1 MAFLNRRPGDKTS
14 KIAPDLIPSS
24 SPAFATPPT
33 HPARALRT
41 APVPAPPSLK
51 PTVLPI
57 VLPPASLRP
66 LAFRTFTKKHNLTIS
81 SSALAALAT
90 FVGRHCGSG
99 WREEGLAERVLEEVA
114 RAWKKG
120 SGSVIVQGDDALL
133 KNILKTLEG
142 CMVGGRVV
150 QGKTPSLS
158 RDSSFKFGA
167 NGADPGAIPTLD
179 KQDSFGMN
187 GLSVGEEDGEDES
200 RDPRDWIKVVG
211 AFEQPKMVYNIMKK
225 HFDRS
230 TAKPSFFPPPST
242 KTDLFRQRYHIIH
255 QRLLRN
261 ESFATPSFAGNRM
274 SSLHRTNTGST
285 SATNKITPISNL
297 LGRHGTTHLLL
308 GLLTVSPTGTLALSD
323 LSGSIALDI
332 THARPIPDDG
342 AWYSPGMIVLVDG
355 TYEEDYSNPH
365 AGSANSLGA
374 TGGIGGTIGGK
385 FIGFTMGHPPPEKR
399 SLTLGT
405 PETNVADAGAS
416 AAVGPAFGWTDFL
429 GLGSERA
436 TGARMRRIQTRLLG
450 SESPT
455 ANHTKIVIAADVNLD
470 NPQTF
475 TALRTLLSTYE
486 ATPVTE
492 YPLAMVFIGNFV
504 SSAAMAGVPG
514 HGSIEYKEHFN
525 ALASVLS
532 DYPQLIA
539 RTSLVFV
546 PGDNDAWPSSFSSGA
561 ACPLPRKSVP
571 DVFTSRI
578 KRVVAEANREVGN
591 SDKRKEGDVV
601 WTSNPSRLNWFG
613 VQGEMVL
620 FRDDV
625 TSRLRRS
632 AIRFKKPEDE
642 DADDDDEDVD
652 MEEEAR
658 RRRNS
663 REATVAS
670 VLPDDDNDTTA
681 PADSMDVDQRPEDAS
696 HDALTHRPKPP
707 APQHQPPA
715 GPSSLDSDTQL
726 ARALTR
732 TIISQSHLSPFPLH
746 VRPLH
751 WDFAHTLGIYP
762 LPTALVLADR
772 DAPSFA
778 LKYMGCAVMNPGSIT
793 DGRRGERCRWVEYCV
808 REGKG
813 RVRVVD

>member
-1 MAFLNRRPGDKTS
+1 MAFLNRRTGDAKL
-14 KIAPDLIPSS
+14 KNAPDLIPSS
-24 SPAFATPPT
+24 SPAFATPPVN
-33 HPARALRT
+33 PARPLRT

-57 VLPPASLRP
+57 VLPPPSLRP

-81 SSALAALAT
+81 SSALALLAT

-99 WREEGLAERVLEEVA
+99 WREEGLAEKVLEEVA
-114 RAWKKG
+114 RAWKKA

-133 KNILKTLEG
+133 KTILKTLEG

-150 QGKTPSLS
+150 QGKTPTLS

-167 NGADPGAIPTLD
+167 NAFDPGAVPTME
-179 KQDSFGMN
+179 KQDSFGIS

-211 AFEQPKMVYNIMKK
+211 AYEHPKMVYNVMKK

-230 TAKPSFFPPPST
+230 TAKPTLFPQPST
-242 KTDLFRQRYHIIH
+242 KTELFRQRYHIIH

-261 ESFATPSFAGNRM
+261 ESFATPSFAGNKT
-274 SSLHRTNTGST
+274 SSLHRTNTGSA
-285 SATNKITPISNL
+285 SSTNKITPISNL
-297 LGRHGTTHLLL
+297 LGRHGTNHLLL
-308 GLLTVSPTGTLALSD
+308 GLLAVSPTGTLALSD
-323 LSGSIALDI
+323 LTGTIALDI

-355 TYEEDYSNPH
+355 TYEEDYSNIH
-365 AGSANSLGA
+365 AGSANALGA
-374 TGGIGGTIGGK
+374 TGGVGGTIGGK
-385 FIGFTMGHPPPEKR
+385 FIGFSMGHPPPEKR

-405 PETNVADAGAS
+405 PDSNVPDASAS
-416 AAVGPAFGWTDFL
+416 AAAGPAFGWTDFL
-429 GLGSERA
+429 GMGSERA
-436 TGARMRRIQTRLLG
+436 TGAKMRRIQARLLG
-450 SESPT
+450 SEAPT
-455 ANHTKIVIAADVNLD
+455 ASHTKIVIAADVNLD

-486 ATPVTE
+486 ATPITD
-492 YPLAMVFIGNFV
+492 YPLAMVFIGNFI
-504 SSAAMAGVPG
+504 STAAMAGVPG

-539 RTSLVFV
+539 RTTLVFV

-561 ACPLPRKSVP
+561 ACPLPRKNVP
-571 DVFTSRI
+571 DIFTSRI
-578 KRVVAEANREVGN
+578 KRVVQEANREIGG
-591 SDKRKEGDVV
+591 SEKRKEGEVI
-601 WTSNPSRLNWFG
+601 WTSNPSRLTWFG

-632 AIRFKKPEDE
+632 AIRFKKPEEEEDGEDE
-642 DADDDDEDVD
+642 DMDL
-652 MEEEAR
+652 EEEAQ

-670 VLPDDDNDTTA
+670 VLPEDDVA
-681 PADSMDVDQRPEDAS
+681 PADSMDVDQPPENES
-696 HDALTHRPKPP
+696 PSLTHRPKS
-707 APQHQPPA
+707 QQQPLP
-715 GPSSLDSDTQL
+715 GSSLDSDTLL

-746 VRPLH
+746 VRPVH

-762 LPTALVLADR
+762 LPTALLLADN

-778 LKYMGCAVMNPGSIT
+778 LKYMGCAVMNPGSIA
-793 DGRRGERCRWVEYCV
+793 DGRKGERCRWVEYCL

-813 RVRVVD
+813 TVRVVD

>member
-1 MAFLNRRPGDKTS
+1 MAFMNRKFCDSKLNT
-14 KIAPDLIPSS
+14 APDLIPSS

-33 HPARALRT
+33 NPARPLRT

-57 VLPPASLRP
+57 VLPPASLRS

-99 WREEGLAERVLEEVA
+99 WREEGLAEKVLEEVA

-120 SGSVIVQGDDALL
+120 SGSVIVQGEDTLL
-133 KNILKTLEG
+133 KTILKTLEG

-150 QGKTPSLS
+150 QGKTPTLS

-167 NGADPGAIPTLD
+167 NGVDPGAVSALE
-179 KQDSFGMN
+179 KQDSFGMS
-187 GLSVGEEDGEDES
+187 GLSVGEEDEEDES
-200 RDPRDWIKVVG
+200 RDPRDWVKVVG
-211 AFEQPKMVYNIMKK
+211 AYEQPKMVYNVMKK

-230 TAKPSFFPPPST
+230 TAKLSLFPQPST
-242 KTDLFRQRYHIIH
+242 KTELFRQRYQIIH

-261 ESFATPSFAGNRM
+261 ESFATPSFAGNRT
-274 SSLHRTNTGST
+274 SSIHRTNMGSA

-297 LGRHGTTHLLL
+297 LGRHGTDHLLL

-323 LSGSIALDI
+323 LTGSIALDV

-365 AGSANSLGA
+365 AGSVNALGS

-385 FIGFTMGHPPPEKR
+385 FIGFSMGHPPPEKR

-405 PETNVADAGAS
+405 PDSHVPDAAAS
-416 AAVGPAFGWTDFL
+416 ASMGPAFGWTDFL
-429 GLGSERA
+429 GMGSERA
-436 TGARMRRIQTRLLG
+436 TGAKMRRIQTRLLG
-450 SESPT
+450 FDSPT
-455 ANHTKIVIAADVNLD
+455 TNHTKVVIAADVNLD

-486 ATPVTE
+486 ATPITD
-492 YPLAMVFIGNFV
+492 YPLAMVLIGNFV
-504 SSAAMAGVPG
+504 STAAMAGVPG

-539 RTSLVFV
+539 RTTLVFV

-561 ACPLPRKSVP
+561 ACPLPRKNVP
-571 DVFTSRI
+571 DIFTTRI
-578 KRVVAEANREVGN
+578 KRVVQEANREIGV
-591 SDKRKEGDVV
+591 SEKRKEGEVI
-601 WTSNPSRLNWFG
+601 WTSNPSRLTWFG

-625 TSRLRRS
+625 ISRLRRS
-632 AIRFKKPEDE
+632 AIRFKKHEEEEDDEDE
-642 DADDDDEDVD
+642 DMDI
-652 MEEEAR
+652 EEEALR
-658 RRRNS
+658 RRKS

-670 VLPDDDNDTTA
+670 VLPEDDAA
-681 PADSMDVDQRPEDAS
+681 PADSMDVDRRQDGMPQLA
-696 HDALTHRPKPP
+696 HRPKTQQQPPP
-707 APQHQPPA
+707 A
-715 GPSSLDSDTQL
+715 SSLDSDTVL

-746 VRPLH
+746 VRPVH
-751 WDFAHTLGIYP
+751 WDFAHSLGIYP
-762 LPTALVLADR
+762 LPTALVLADK

-778 LKYMGCAVMNPGSIT
+778 LKYMGCVVMNPGTIAN
-793 DGRRGERCRWVEYCV
+793 GRKGEQCRWVEYCV

-813 RVRVVD
+813 TIKVVD